1 MKEAVAKNKK
11 IPRKLEKKIRITVA
25 GAGAIIAVLFILL
38 GTGIV
43 SAATVSGPFSVIA
56 YNTGQNQVTVQV
68 TPVNVSYATVPM
80 QGEIVANGQVLVK
93 QNFTGSTNLFAYV
106 TSAYSVL
113 LLDKATNSYVFS
125 QVFQAPTSGGAAVL
139 KYEQVAAA
147 AAVVAVACLLA
158 FDLGKKSTS
167 RQKKGPVG
175 KYPES
180 EMDAEASAAEEIS
193 KVFLDVEPKIL
204 AEIRDRYPEEWKK
217 ISEYGSNLAIAVMHS
232 NQWNPQDFLDVVRST
247 KKELLQITLDT
258 TGNNPDG
265 AKEGGEAHGMA

>member
-204 AEIRDRYPEEWKK
+204 AEIRDRYPGVWEK
-217 ISEYGSNLAIAVMHS
+217 ISEYGSNLALAVMHA
-232 NQWNPQDFLDVVRST
+232 NNWDPQDFLDVVTST
-247 KKELLQITLDT
+247 KKELLKITLDT
-258 TGNNPDG
+258 GSG
-265 AKEGGEAHGMA
+265 GAEAKEGGDSPGAA